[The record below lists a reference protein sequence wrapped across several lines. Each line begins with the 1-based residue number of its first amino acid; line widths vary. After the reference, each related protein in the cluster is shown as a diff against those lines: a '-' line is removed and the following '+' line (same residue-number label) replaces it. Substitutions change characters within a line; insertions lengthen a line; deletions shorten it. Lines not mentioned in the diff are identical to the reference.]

1 MSKFQK
7 STIILGAIYL
17 VFTIASMFS
26 NIILEAGWS
35 FKYTIWSAINGTL
48 YTTAGATIALLLLF
62 NAMQHKSKAAKTAA
76 IIGGVWLVVLV
87 CSHCIKIV
95 GYYYSDLYSGDE
107 GLRSMLHS
115 LHINSNFEAAANIA
129 FTFAS
134 VLQPIAI
141 GFFAD
146 SHRKNKAV
154 LISLIVYIVVFLF
167 RLLFSLFG
175 WSLLS
180 LLEPAVYS
188 ELSHIISRTLA
199 ALCALAVCSVFACAA
214 TIKNKNYE

>member
-7 STIILGAIYL
+7 SAIILGAIYL

-35 FKYTIWSAINGTL
+35 FEYTIWSAINGTL
-48 YTTAGATIALLLLF
+48 LTTAGASIALLLLF

-76 IIGGVWLVVLV
+76 IISAVWLAVLV

-95 GYYYSDLYSGDE
+95 GYYYSDLYFGDE
-107 GLRSMLHS
+107 GLRSILHCF
-115 LHINSNFEAAANIA
+115 HINPNFEAAANIA

-134 VLQPIAI
+134 VLQLIAI

-154 LISLIVYIVVFLF
+154 LISSISLSTVVLLGFLLHYLHPILPEQMGTLYLIKSILT
-167 RLLFSLFG
+167 
-175 WSLLS
+175 
-180 LLEPAVYS
+180 
-188 ELSHIISRTLA
+188 ILA
-199 ALCALAVCSVFACAA
+199 TCAWFACAA
-214 TIKNKNYE
+214 TIKSKKL

>member
-26 NIILEAGWS
+26 NIILEAGWP
-35 FKYTIWSAINGTL
+35 FEYTIWSAINGTL
-48 YTTAGATIALLLLF
+48 YTTAGASIALLLLF

-87 CSHCIKIV
+87 CSRCINIV
-95 GYYYSDLYSGDE
+95 GNYYRDLECAHDVYRLFSDAAYTLY
-107 GLRSMLHS
+107 
-115 LHINSNFEAAANIA
+115 I
-129 FTFAS
+129 FAS
-134 VLQPIAI
+134 VLQLIAI

-146 SHRKNKAV
+146 SHRKNKAI
-154 LISLIVYIVVFLF
+154 LTSSIVCIVVLLF
-167 RLLFSLFG
+167 RLLFSHFG
-175 WSLLS
+175 WSLL
-180 LLEPAVYS
+180 EPAIGSDVFI
-188 ELSHIISRTLA
+188 IISRTLA
-199 ALCALAVCSVFACAA
+199 VLCALAICSVFVCAA